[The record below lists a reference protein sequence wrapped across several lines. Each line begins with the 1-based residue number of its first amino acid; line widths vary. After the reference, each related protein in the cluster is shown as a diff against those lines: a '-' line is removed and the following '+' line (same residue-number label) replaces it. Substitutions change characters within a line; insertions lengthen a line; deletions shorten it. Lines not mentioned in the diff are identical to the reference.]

1 MLIAIWILPE
11 WQMTANAWLKELK
24 KLQQFELLVYR
35 LENVH
40 IKATAGIQFARA
52 LLCAPKK
59 CKNAQVFILFGSP
72 LAAVALNGFQLPVP
86 LAQSEEIIDQHST
99 IPRLRIV
106 NYNQRSIPAIFVN
119 EHQNWH
125 WGYRKW
131 LDAIAAQYHRIPLS
145 LFDTQDE
152 EFYVEPRS
160 TLPPN
165 HAVVWDMVVS
175 SSDRSHLWVTWVD
188 LTNGTMYRRL
198 ERIPRPVIAFWPEST
213 AMVVSS
219 EDEEI
224 AWTGLIPREDTD
236 QDATYKSI
244 MMGSWEELHWLKP
257 GAHFTNGNSPSMAV
271 LLYNNWRVIPDC
283 ATAATPLSVKVAL
296 GWQNNGQ
303 EFGVASINGAVF
315 HSLPEMFEALKWV
328 PFVDVDEH
336 DWALLDYALMAHPDK
351 MEWPYPK
358 ILTDNAQFVFD
369 MANLVGGIPL
379 VQLDKTSDMEH
390 FAAMWMCHRNPKFP
404 AYPACR
410 VTPPETPPS
419 LAQIVPQELRQEILH
434 QIPVLF
440 KMNALTMNVV
450 EGKEQ
455 ETDVPQTIYAAQI
468 ARLTEKCPH
477 LLPQINKIRHAKHK
491 PASGGFFE
499 LIGKKRIC
507 RDRKREIDIR
517 RAYPN
522 ITIHL
527 NLSPDKGK
535 SLCLLM
541 KELLHKRDNAE
552 SEEER
557 KAAKL
562 LSVHGY
568 AFAFWFYPVIG
579 KHITAQCRRFA
590 HQMLYTA
597 THEHCQAVVTD
608 GIIVCEHA
616 AEEILD
622 KCKQVLPPWVE
633 LETKAYYD
641 DLVLFGVNAW
651 SWYDPESKKM
661 KSKGLG
667 CEASNTAPIVAEYER
682 DRLEDIHLRQT
693 KEFNVRIPLETY
705 VERLA
710 SDQELG
716 RMMMKIKRKS
726 ARVYKDMFWK
736 QHLSNPWNTRKGK
749 LFYWYGKLSCDD
761 SKRFEHALELNQFMT
776 LDIERYTAQMIAIDK
791 SVAELPQVE
800 CMR

>member
-1 MLIAIWILPE
+1 MLVAVWILPE
-11 WQMTANAWLKELK
+11 WHMTATKWLKELNK
-24 KLQQFELLVYR
+24 IPHLNIFVYY

-40 IKATAGIQFARA
+40 IKATAGIELARA
-52 LLCAPKK
+52 LMCAPDQLQHA
-59 CKNAQVFILFGSP
+59 NAFVLFGSP
-72 LAAVALNGFQLPVP
+72 LAAVAMNGFQLPVP
-86 LAQSEEIIDQHST
+86 LAQAAEIIDQHST
-99 IPRLRIV
+99 IPRLRYV
-106 NYNQRSIPAIFVN
+106 NYKGRSIPAIFVN

-131 LDAIAAQYHRIPLS
+131 LDSIASPAQILR
-145 LFDTQDE
+145 E
-152 EFYVEPRS
+152 AA
-160 TLPPN
+160 TLPLPPPLPPPPD
-165 HAVVWDMVVS
+165 HAVIWDMKFVS
-175 SSDRSHLWVTWVD
+175 HQYMNVTWVD
-188 LTNGTMYRRL
+188 LTDGQMYERR
-198 ERIPRPVIAFWPEST
+198 ERVPPPVIAFWPEST
-213 AMVVSS
+213 AMAVSS
-219 EDEEI
+219 GDIETTW
-224 AWTGLIPREDTD
+224 AGLIPREDTD
-236 QDATYKSI
+236 QESIYKCLI
-244 MMGSWEELHWLKP
+244 MNSWDDCRWLKP
-257 GAHFTNGNSPSMAV
+257 GAHFTNGNSAAMAI
-271 LLYNNWRVIPDC
+271 LLRNNWRVVPSC
-283 ATAATPLSVKVAL
+283 AVANRLQSVKVRL
-296 GWQNNGQ
+296 GWRQQHDGDKCPQ
-303 EFGVASINGAVF
+303 FVVACIDGIFF
-315 HSLPEMFEALKWV
+315 HSLAEVFERLQWV

-336 DWALLDYALMAHPDK
+336 EWALLEYALTEDYR
-351 MEWPYPK
+351 WPYPK
-358 ILTDNAQFVFD
+358 ILTENARFVFD

-379 VQLDKTSDMEH
+379 LQLDKTSDMEH
-390 FAAMWMCHRNPKFP
+390 FAAIWMCHQNPKFP

-410 VTPPETPPS
+410 VTPPETPSS
-419 LAQIVPQELRQEILH
+419 LAQLVPLELRQEILH

-440 KMNALTMNVV
+440 KMNALQLNVV

-455 ETDVPQTIYAAQI
+455 ETEAPHTVYEAQI
-468 ARLTEKCPH
+468 ACLTEKCPH

-535 SLCLLM
+535 SLVLLM
-541 KELLHKRDNAE
+541 QELLHKRDNAD

-568 AFAFWFYPVIG
+568 AFAFWHYPTIG
-579 KHITAQCRRFA
+579 KHITAKCRRFA
-590 HQMLYTA
+590 HQMLYAA

-633 LETKAYYD
+633 LETKTYYD
-641 DLVLFGVNAW
+641 DLVLFGVNQW
-651 SWYDPESKKM
+651 SWHDAESKQM

-682 DRLEDIHLRQT
+682 DRLEEIHLQQT

-705 VERLA
+705 AERLT
-710 SDQELG
+710 SDQQLG

-726 ARVYKDMFWK
+726 ARVYKDLFWK
-736 QHLSNPWNTRKGK
+736 QHLSNPWNARKGK
-749 LFYWYGKLSCDD
+749 LFYWYAKLSCDD
-761 SKRFEHALELNQFMT
+761 NKRFEHALELNQFLK
-776 LDIERYTAQMIAIDK
+776 LDVERYTAQMMAIDK
-791 SVAELPQVE
+791 SIAELPYVE
-800 CMR
+800 CIP